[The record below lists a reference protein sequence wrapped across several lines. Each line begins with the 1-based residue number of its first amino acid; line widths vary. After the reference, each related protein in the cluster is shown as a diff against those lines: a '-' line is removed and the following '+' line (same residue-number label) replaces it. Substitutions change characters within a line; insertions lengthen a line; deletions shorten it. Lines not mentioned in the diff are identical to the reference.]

1 MKSQKI
7 YLLIPVITF
16 FISLFFNAFRVFDQ
30 SKIVDY
36 KSGVI
41 LLFGILS
48 FLGGGILEFFTWTAN
63 VWFLLAL
70 LFLYKKKYLVAFLF
84 SLLAFAISFSFAFWN
99 EILVSENGR
108 MGEVYSLEMGYFL
121 WVISIFF
128 TMCHSIY
135 LKIKNWNS

>member
-7 YLLIPVITF
+7 YLLIPLIIF
-16 FISLFFNAFRVFDQ
+16 FISLFFNAFRVVDQ

-36 KSGVI
+36 KSGLI
-41 LLFGILS
+41 LLFGAIS
-48 FLGGGILEFFTWTAN
+48 FLGGGILEFFIWTEN

-70 LFLYKKKYLVAFLF
+70 LFLYKKEYLVAFLF
-84 SLLAFAISFSFAFWN
+84 SLLALVISLLFAFWK

-121 WVISIFF
+121 WLISISF
-128 TMCHSIY
+128 TMISSIY
-135 LKIKNWNS
+135 LKIKYWNN